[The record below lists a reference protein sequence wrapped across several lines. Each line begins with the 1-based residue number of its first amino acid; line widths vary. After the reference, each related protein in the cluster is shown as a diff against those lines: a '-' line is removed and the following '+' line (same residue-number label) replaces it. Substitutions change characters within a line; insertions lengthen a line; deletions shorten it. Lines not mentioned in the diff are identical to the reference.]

1 MLSKCQRR
9 IILRGL
15 KFTPTSQSS
24 SIQLTCDLKTFDDQY
39 VMPIDQKNES
49 LLQGKSNLYSPRNSN
64 NKFEIRI
71 SFINNI
77 DITNE
82 KSNKKSNFAPKEWTE
97 LRHSMN

>member
-15 KFTPTSQSS
+15 KFTPTSKSS
-24 SIQLTCDLKTFDDQY
+24 SIQLTCDLKTFDDQN

-64 NKFEIRI
+64 NKLEIRI

>member
-1 MLSKCQRR
+1 
-9 IILRGL
+9 
-15 KFTPTSQSS
+15 
-24 SIQLTCDLKTFDDQY
+24 
-39 VMPIDQKNES
+39 MPIDQKNES

-82 KSNKKSNFAPKEWTE
+82 KSNKKSNFAPNEWTE